1 LDFIPYIFDKAS
13 FVNNLKLLGNEII
26 NKIKPTK
33 KEKDMQKENKTIK
46 NQKTFFVNRFQ
57 KKRKINFNPKT
68 KKEKKYFRT
77 PPKKLSNINN
87 KTYLNENKISSYLF
101 TIDNSN
107 LNNTIE

>member
-1 LDFIPYIFDKAS
+1 MDFIPYIFDKAS
-13 FVNNLKLLGNEII
+13 FVNNLKLLEKEII
-26 NKIKPTK
+26 NKIKPIK
-33 KEKDMQKENKTIK
+33 KEKENIK
-46 NQKTFFVNRFQ
+46 QNKNIKKQKTFFVNRFQ
-57 KKRKINFNPKT
+57 KKRKINFNIKT

-101 TIDNSN
+101 TINNSN

>member
-1 LDFIPYIFDKAS
+1 
-13 FVNNLKLLGNEII
+13 
-26 NKIKPTK
+26 
-33 KEKDMQKENKTIK
+33 M
-46 NQKTFFVNRFQ
+46 R
-57 KKRKINFNPKT
+57 
-68 KKEKKYFRT
+68 KEKKYFRT